1 MNILFVHPY
10 IPGQFEYLI
19 NDLAQDPAM
28 RVAVLCRKLQTQVP
42 GNVLVRTYTPNLDKT
57 TALEE
62 CAREAG
68 AVVLAMKQME
78 QKDGFVPDVVY
89 GHSGWG
95 SLMYIKSFYP
105 SARLIGYYEWYYC
118 MMPAFKDAWFTNM
131 TDDERRLFI
140 TQKNAAFLSQ
150 LDSCDVRISPTKWQR
165 DIFPERYRP
174 DIRVIHEGVDTAYYA
189 PGTKCTDEIITYVS
203 RGMEPTRCFPA
214 FMDAIR
220 IVLAKRPACH
230 VLIAGDEKTH
240 YGTKPQ
246 NGKTWKQ
253 IEAEKGGYDPERVHF
268 LGWIKRESFRTMLQ
282 ASTVHVYLT
291 LPYVLSWSVLQSMS
305 AGCCLVSSATPPV
318 QEVVE
323 DGVNGLLADV
333 NSPEEIAERILE
345 ALGDSELRRRIGA
358 AARQTVIDKY
368 NLSDCLEKQKQL
380 ITGPV

>member
-1 MNILFVHPY
+1 MNILFIHPY

-19 NDLAQDPAM
+19 NDLAGDPSM
-28 RVAVLCRKLQTQVP
+28 RVAVLCRKLHGQVP
-42 GNVLVRTYTPNLDKT
+42 ENVLVRMYTPNLDNT

-68 AVVLAMKQME
+68 AVALAMKQME
-78 QKDGFVPDVVY
+78 QEDGYVPDVVY

-95 SLMYIKSFYP
+95 SLMYVKAFYP
-105 SARLIGYYEWYYC
+105 SARLIGYFEWYHC
-118 MMPAFKDAWFTNM
+118 MMPEFKGAWFTNR
-131 TDDERRLFI
+131 TDDERRLYI
-140 TQKNAAFLSQ
+140 AQMNAAFLYQ
-150 LDSCDVRISPTKWQR
+150 LESCDVRISPTKWQR
-165 DIFPERYRP
+165 DVFPERYRG
-174 DIRVIHEGVDTAYYA
+174 DIRVIHEGVDTEYYA
-189 PGTKCTDEIITYVS
+189 PGRKCSDEIITYVT

-220 IVLAKRPACH
+220 IVLEKRPKCH

-240 YGTKPQ
+240 YGSKPQ
-246 NGKTWKQ
+246 DGKTWKQ
-253 IEAEKGGYDPERVHF
+253 MEVEKGGYDPERVHF

-305 AGCCLVSSATPPV
+305 AGCCLVSSATAPV

-333 NSPEEIAERILE
+333 NSPEEIAGKIIRALE
-345 ALGDSELRRRIGA
+345 DSELRACLGA
-358 AARQTVIDKY
+358 AARQTVIDRY
-368 NLSDCLEKQKQL
+368 NLPDCLKIQKEL
-380 ITGPV
+380 ITGPA